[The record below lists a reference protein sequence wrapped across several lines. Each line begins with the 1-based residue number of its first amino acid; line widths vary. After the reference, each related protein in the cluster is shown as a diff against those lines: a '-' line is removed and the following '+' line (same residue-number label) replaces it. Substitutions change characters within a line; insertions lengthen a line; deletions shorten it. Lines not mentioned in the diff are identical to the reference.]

1 MRRTSLSKNNH
12 RKNRSLSPGM
22 ATRPKKILNY
32 GGIILLVGVL
42 VAALGTFIYFLPG
55 MVTAEWGDEP
65 VLVIGNRKVG
75 EGLVHPGDREIYIN
89 LQTLKEEIDPHLYWD
104 EEEETAIVTTEERVI
119 HLHSEELESEINL
132 RPVELEFPLR
142 QKDDELY
149 YLPLLFLT
157 DFYEIYVDYIEDT
170 NTVVIDN
177 VEDEAREGILTE
189 DAISLRVGPSMREPV
204 LEVLQKGETLRLE
217 DEGGEED
224 GWILAR
230 AESGKVGYLQ
240 EDYVRREG
248 EYEFPDS
255 ALAGEEKE
263 EEELEEEKAEKKLP
277 EHPFVMVWEDY
288 HSPPNI
294 EQIGEMPSLE
304 VVSPTWF
311 HVNDKEGNIHNIAEP
326 EYVDWAHE
334 RGYKVWG
341 LVTNSFDPDLTAEV
355 LTSSSLRRKVID
367 QLIVYANL
375 YDLDGIN
382 LDFENFHVDYRDYY
396 TQFVRELAPLCR
408 EEGLVLSVDVSMIT
422 QNEYWSLAYDREALG
437 EIVDYVM
444 LMAYDEHWG
453 ASPVAGSVS
462 SLPWVEEGLQEVLE
476 KVPADKLVLGVPFYA
491 RKWTIEEGDD
501 GEEEVSSRAFS
512 MGRIEDIIEE
522 RDFEIEWDEDARQNL
537 AVYED
542 DDKTYKIWLED
553 ADSMK
558 QRVELVNEYD
568 LAGIAAWRRGFE
580 KPEIWELIQD
590 NLEQ

>member
-42 VAALGTFIYFLPG
+42 VAALGAFIYFLPG

-341 LVTNSFDPDLTAEV
+341 LVTNSFDPVLTAEV